1 MPMPSPQ
8 KTREITP
15 TEYEGVKLVSFG
27 FAGQG
32 AAIMR
37 GVMVSG
43 LVQQLLLTA
52 KWGELDYLVI
62 DMPPG
67 TGDVQ
72 VRFPPALNTH
82 ITSHRIGTRTDAA
95 P

>member
-1 MPMPSPQ
+1 M
-8 KTREITP
+8 
-15 TEYEGVKLVSFG
+15 KLVSFG

-43 LVQQLLLTA
+43 LVQQLLLTTD
-52 KWGELDYLVI
+52 WDDLDYLVI

-72 VRFPPALNTH
+72 VRARARARAH
-82 ITSHRIGTRTDAA
+82 EGEGEGEGAGERRSRA
-95 P
+95 PRRS

>member
-1 MPMPSPQ
+1 MTDSRARAHAALADP
-8 KTREITP
+8 RRAITP

-43 LVQQLLLTA
+43 LVQQLLLTTD
-52 KWGELDYLVI
+52 WGDLDYLVI

-72 VRFPPALNTH
+72 VRARAH
-82 ITSHRIGTRTDAA
+82 EGEGEGE
-95 P
+95 